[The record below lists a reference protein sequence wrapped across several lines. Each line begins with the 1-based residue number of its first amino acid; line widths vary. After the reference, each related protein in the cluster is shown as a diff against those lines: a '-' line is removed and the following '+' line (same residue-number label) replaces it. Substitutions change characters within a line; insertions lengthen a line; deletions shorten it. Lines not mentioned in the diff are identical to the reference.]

1 MKAATSIG
9 AFLTG
14 AALALIGYQFFSLS
28 NVDLKWFVE
37 SSSTIGFTAVVMIGL
52 TAITYY
58 VMSSLTRNL
67 IKTRFHEIA
76 ANFQQQQD
84 FGGFFKASR
93 PQFLAVAEKASH
105 LIVMFVVMR
114 GAIII
119 LVALFANMILLAQ
132 LQVSKEQAKI
142 ADAQSQILA
151 KQTELLRNQTV
162 SAAID
167 EINYLHARTRSVQ
180 ESKLI
185 VADLVDQRF
194 AYWPFRES
202 ARIRTG
208 DEHQQFEK
216 LCATPPLSKEICA
229 SITLKESS
237 SHFSAAVD
245 RILQRAIP
253 ATELEKKKSEA
264 AFRFVNY
271 LESLFKSGLAAMAE
285 KRQQYSTISQS
296 LKPEA
301 FRSETDF
308 HTFLVASI
316 ALECRADDKFRDEM
330 VDHSKFVSKLENS
343 LTNLSGELL
352 LWNPPL
358 LHGMPAILPVLT
370 GTFWRSISIVNEIR
384 TRASPNGVAIPWES
398 TYDVTIGDFVK
409 EISRIFDAF
418 VERAK
423 GLNVQC
429 AKEFERIDKLRIEKD
444 RKLFGT
450 AG

>member
-216 LCATPPLSKEICA
+216 LCATPPL
-229 SITLKESS
+229 
-237 SHFSAAVD
+237 
-245 RILQRAIP
+245 R
-253 ATELEKKKSEA
+253 
-264 AFRFVNY
+264 
-271 LESLFKSGLAAMAE
+271 SG
-285 KRQQYSTISQS
+285 T
-296 LKPEA
+296 
-301 FRSETDF
+301 
-308 HTFLVASI
+308 
-316 ALECRADDKFRDEM
+316 
-330 VDHSKFVSKLENS
+330 
-343 LTNLSGELL
+343 
-352 LWNPPL
+352 
-358 LHGMPAILPVLT
+358 
-370 GTFWRSISIVNEIR
+370 R
-384 TRASPNGVAIPWES
+384 TP
-398 TYDVTIGDFVK
+398 
-409 EISRIFDAF
+409 
-418 VERAK
+418 
-423 GLNVQC
+423 
-429 AKEFERIDKLRIEKD
+429 
-444 RKLFGT
+444 
-450 AG
+450 